1 MKSAQEIFKE
11 FLLFKTMKELNDAII
26 AEKRKVIKDHWGSR
40 NVLVSH
46 GNSVLICE
54 PAGGRMFNRRLDEPI
69 ETGRFII
76 TKDIISAIDHVIYTF
91 QGEPLP
97 AFDLCTD
104 SQLYWSESF
113 REKVTG
119 VEAEPTGIYFGIT
132 ILSYK
137 P

>member
-1 MKSAQEIFKE
+1 MTAKQIFKDC
-11 FLLFKTMKELNDAII
+11 LLFKTMGELNKAII
-26 AEKRKVIKDHWGSR
+26 HDKKRVIKENWGSEY
-40 NVLVSH
+40 VLVSRE
-46 GNSVLICE
+46 NSILICE
-54 PAGGRMFNRRLDEPI
+54 PDGGRMFNRRLDSPLF
-69 ETGRFII
+69 TGRFIL
-76 TKDIISAIDHVIYTF
+76 KSDIISAINTVMAEF
-91 QGEPLP
+91 EGEGIP

-104 SQLYWSESF
+104 SQLYWSKNF